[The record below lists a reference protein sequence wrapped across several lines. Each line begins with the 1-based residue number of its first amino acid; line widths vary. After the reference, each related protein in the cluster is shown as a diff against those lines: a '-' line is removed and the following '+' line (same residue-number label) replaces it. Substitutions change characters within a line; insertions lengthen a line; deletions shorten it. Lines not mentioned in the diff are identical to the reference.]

1 MYLPQYVIPRCPDK
15 KNETDIENLIPL
27 NRLFAYPSEPFLQ
40 NGGYTI
46 LDSGAYG
53 LYQRGSSINLNYM
66 KKLSAHYEK
75 YATENV
81 FCVAPDEYLN
91 PIASM
96 SNFISW
102 KNSKLFQSVCPVIQS
117 WHEKQIDENC
127 IMKQVKFYR
136 KNTSQDRIFFS
147 NNALTASEASF
158 FGLNEI
164 FRKIHQAGF
173 KWIHNLG
180 AGWSLKD
187 IKEWKKFEQLDSMD
201 SIAYYSTK
209 NINEFGSLNPFENVK
224 SICRL

>member
-1 MYLPQYVIPRCPDK
+1 
-15 KNETDIENLIPL
+15 
-27 NRLFAYPSEPFLQ
+27 
-40 NGGYTI
+40 
-46 LDSGAYG
+46 
-53 LYQRGSSINLNYM
+53 M

-91 PIASM
+91 PIASL

-136 KNTSQDRIFFS
+136 KNTNQDRIFFS

-173 KWIHNLG
+173 KWIHDLG